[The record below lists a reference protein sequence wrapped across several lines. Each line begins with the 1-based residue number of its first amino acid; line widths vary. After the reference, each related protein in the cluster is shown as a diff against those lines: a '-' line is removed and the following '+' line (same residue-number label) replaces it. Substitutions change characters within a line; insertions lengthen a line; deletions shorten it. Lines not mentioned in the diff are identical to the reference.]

1 MATYPGQIDT
11 VYLLIQVEET
21 YTTGGTG
28 TFAHPVLINESRSFT
43 QKASTQATVL
53 PRTDVP
59 DNPGQTIRITTALD
73 AEITG
78 SGICDTATAK
88 VYFDMVGGLRNIKVQ
103 VGGTTGTLTVTGAY
117 ILEEFAV
124 TGQKHGDLVTVQLK
138 FAQSGTAASSV
149 HA

>member
-1 MATYPGQIDT
+1 MSTPNQIDS

-21 YTTGGTG
+21 YSSG
-28 TFAHPVLINESRSFT
+28 TFAHPVLINESRAFT

-53 PRTDVP
+53 PRTDAP
-59 DNPGQTIRITTALD
+59 DNPGQTVRITTALD
-73 AEITG
+73 AEISG

-88 VYFDMVGGLRNIKVQ
+88 TYFDMVGGTRNIKVQ

-124 TGQKHGDLVTVQLK
+124 TGQKHGDLVSVQVK
-138 FAQSGTAASSV
+138 FVQTGSAASST